1 MKRNPML
8 RWAACLLLLLL
19 VLLAAGGP
27 NQAGALAGVGGSGA
41 GAAVGLAWIVVF
53 PAVVLMVPPLLF
65 AAIAEGV
72 HGFESRA
79 HPPTPRG
86 GLGSRSA
93 SRRHS
98 PQ

>member
-8 RWAACLLLLLL
+8 RWAAFLLLLVL

-72 HGFESRA
+72 HGFLARA
-79 HPPTPRG
+79 RTPTSPG

-93 SRRHS
+93 PGRHS
-98 PQ
+98 SQ